1 MDILEKI
8 NRVFAGW
15 YEGLFA
21 AGEDVRPKDILRKV
35 LFTLESYRKEGL
47 DNQVYVPNQYVLELA
62 LEDDEEREALLSFLD
77 EEELCAV
84 IRRYCQQNRYAIRG
98 DLEVTIKEVP
108 VESLPAKERVRVR
121 CRFTAPKRTKTA
133 ASAPIVTAPA
143 SPPLESAEEDSQE
156 PGTVASVWQAKLIV
170 SMPGKPAYAV
180 PLPIEGL
187 SIGRSAKQGNQLV
200 LEGDGMVSRR
210 HARIEREADGRYT
223 LYDLGATN
231 GTTVNGRR
239 VDNCTLQDGDEIVI
253 GATRIRFRQTPPSEP
268 DAIPR
273 HAARPVNAASPDK
286 QSQPRLIL
294 TDSERDLE
302 VFVLSSE
309 TLIGRGITNDIV
321 LPDRSVATRH
331 ARLVRGAPSIL
342 EALDSEHETLLN
354 GQPVLPGKPIAVL
367 HGDVLRIG
375 VMTLRYEEG
384 KP

>member
-35 LFTLESYRKEGL
+35 LFTLESYRKEGF
-47 DNQVYVPNQYVLELA
+47 DNQVYVPNQYVLEIA
-62 LEDDEEREALLSFLD
+62 VEEEERETLLSFLD
-77 EEELCAV
+77 AEELCAV

-108 VESLPAKERVRVR
+108 LETLPAKEKIRVR
-121 CRFTAPKRTKTA
+121 CRYTAPKRTKTTVP
-133 ASAPIVTAPA
+133 APIETAHPE
-143 SPPLESAEEDSQE
+143 SRLETEEADSQE
-156 PGTVASVWQAKLIV
+156 PGTVASVWQAKLTIF
-170 SMPGKPAYAV
+170 SPGKPAYGIA
-180 PLPIEGL
+180 LPPEGL

-210 HARIEREADGRYT
+210 HARIEREADGRFT

-253 GATRIRFRQTPPSEP
+253 GATRIHFHQAAPPESEDIRQN
-268 DAIPR
+268 AVR
-273 HAARPVNAASPDK
+273 AVNAAHSEK
-286 QSQPRLIL
+286 ESQPRLIL

-302 VFVLSSE
+302 VFVISSE
-309 TLIGRGITNDIV
+309 TLIGRGMTNDIV

-331 ARLVRGAPSIL
+331 ARLVRGAPYIL

-367 HGDVLRIG
+367 SGDMLRIG
-375 VMTLRYEEG
+375 VMTLRFEEG

>member
-35 LFTLESYRKEGL
+35 LFTLESYRKEGF
-47 DNQVYVPNQYVLELA
+47 DNQVYVPNQYVLEIA

-84 IRRYCQQNRYAIRG
+84 IRRYCQQNQYAIRG
-98 DLEVTIKEVP
+98 DLQVTIKEVP
-108 VESLPAKERVRVR
+108 RETMPAKERVRVR
-121 CRFTAPKRTKTA
+121 CRYTAPRRARTA
-133 ASAPIVTAPA
+133 APAPVETAPPG
-143 SPPLESAEEDSQE
+143 SPVGSAEEDSQE

-170 SMPGKPAYAV
+170 SSPGKPAYTV
-180 PLPIEGL
+180 PLPAEGL
-187 SIGRSAKQGNQLV
+187 SIGRSSKQGNQLV

-210 HARIEREADGRYT
+210 HARIEREADGRFT
-223 LYDLGATN
+223 LYDLNATN

-239 VDNCTLQDGDEIVI
+239 VDNCTLHDGDEIVI
-253 GATRIRFRQTPPSEP
+253 GATRIRFHQTPPSEP
-268 DAIPR
+268 GDVR
-273 HAARPVNAASPDK
+273 QNAARSVNAPAPDK
-286 QSQPRLIL
+286 VSQPRLIL

-367 HGDVLRIG
+367 NGDVLRVG

>member
-35 LFTLESYRKEGL
+35 LFTLESYRKEGF
-47 DNQVYVPNQYVLELA
+47 DNQVYVPNQYVLEIA
-62 LEDDEEREALLSFLD
+62 LEDDEERETLLSFLD

-98 DLEVTIKEVP
+98 DLQVMIKEVP
-108 VESLPAKERVRVR
+108 RETMPAKERVRVR
-121 CRFTAPKRTKTA
+121 CRYTAPKHTRTAVPNPLATA
-133 ASAPIVTAPA
+133 HAGSAA
-143 SPPLESAEEDSQE
+143 EDSQE

-170 SMPGKPAYAV
+170 SSPGKPAYTV
-180 PLPIEGL
+180 PLPAEGL
-187 SIGRSAKQGNQLV
+187 SIGRSAKQGNQLI

-210 HARIEREADGRYT
+210 HARIEREADGRFT
-223 LYDLGATN
+223 LYDLGTTN
-231 GTTVNGRR
+231 GTTINGRR
-239 VDNCTLQDGDEIVI
+239 VDNCTLHDGDEIVI
-253 GATRIRFRQTPPSEP
+253 GATRIRFHQTLSSEP
-268 DAIPR
+268 GDVR
-273 HAARPVNAASPDK
+273 QNTARSVNASRTDTANP
-286 QSQPRLIL
+286 PRLIL
-294 TDSERDLE
+294 TDSEHDLE

-342 EALDSEHETLLN
+342 EALGSEHETLLN

-367 HGDVLRIG
+367 HGDVLRVG